1 MVCRRRWPV
10 LAVSVVALS
19 PALLFAA
26 AAGSMNLPEQAAKLK
41 AASGIDA
48 ITIRSAVI
56 AAAPT
61 STVPRNDFAKEVD
74 KHFRPLLS
82 DPNPDARLNTV
93 MLYVQ
98 LETLATDAPL
108 AEAVSNNDPAVRYW
122 GAKGLGGPLSS
133 TISRIPN
140 AAAAVIKALADQAR
154 KETSGVVQQ
163 EILKAL
169 VVYKSVG
176 GVLDGLEPFTN
187 KMQTDI
193 PERGDLDAVSQGLDA
208 VAKALADPAVTAA
221 QKERA
226 ANIAARAAS
235 FAAQQLENYAKFEAV
250 PEPYAKSVRELVANS
265 VKVLSAASGQ
275 AMRLPPGDEPGVL
288 VMNMN
293 ALVGRPGEPGE
304 LQKRMPRVPPP
315 PRVGPAATQP
325 ATAPA
330 GNAAPPP
337 GQP

>member
-1 MVCRRRWPV
+1 M
-10 LAVSVVALS
+10 VALT

-26 AAGSMNLPEQAAKLK
+26 AAGSINLGEQAAKLK
-41 AASGIDA
+41 AASGIEA
-48 ITIRSAVI
+48 INIRNAVI
-56 AAAPT
+56 AAAPS

-82 DPNPDARLNTV
+82 DPNPDARLNSI
-93 MLYVQ
+93 MLFVQ

-122 GAKGLGGPLSS
+122 GAKGLGGPLSA
-133 TISRIPN
+133 TIIRIPN
-140 AAAAVIKALADQAR
+140 AAAAAVKALADQAKR
-154 KETSGVVQQ
+154 ETSGVVQQ

-169 VVYKSVG
+169 VVYKSAS

-187 KMQTDI
+187 KMQTEI
-193 PERGDLDAVSQGLDA
+193 PDRGDLDAVSQGLDA
-208 VAKALADPAVTAA
+208 VGTAIAANPAVPAP

-226 ANIAARAAS
+226 AIIAARAAS
-235 FAAQQLENYAKFEAV
+235 FAAQQLENYSKFETV
-250 PEPYAKSVRELVANS
+250 PEPYAKSVRELIAAS
-265 VKVLSAASGQ
+265 VKVLSAAGGQ

-288 VMNMN
+288 VMNVN

-304 LQKRMPRVPPP
+304 LQKRMPNVLPP
-315 PRVGPAATQP
+315 PRVGPSATRP

-330 GNAAPPP
+330 GTGTPPP